1 MAFIAFLHWAYTTI
15 GLTSIYT
22 LKILKLLNSAS
33 LVCHLKKLDLT
44 KHCQFKPVECYLI
57 NERKSLVVKVSS
69 FRDAAGFDHKNVK
82 SVAYNEL
89 SKVWSYEKPECLATS
104 CKSPYNSTVSPC
116 QQD

>member
-33 LVCHLKKLDLT
+33 LVCHLKNLDLT
-44 KHCQFKPVECYLI
+44 KHCQFKPVECYFI

-69 FRDAAGFDHKNVK
+69 FRDAAGFDHKNVIEI
-82 SVAYNEL
+82 SGV
-89 SKVWSYEKPECLATS
+89 
-104 CKSPYNSTVSPC
+104 
-116 QQD
+116 Q